1 MKKVAILFL
10 AMLMVLALPVVSFA
24 EDLTTEAETIEETAT
39 EAAET
44 TVEVDTAEEVVE
56 TTAADTE
63 EQTESDELTELLD
76 VATPEQIE
84 NIKKYIAYGVASLP
98 VSEKIKLIILDH
110 IDTLAWLVAAA
121 AFIVFCVINR
131 LTGKRSDDSARL
143 MTNNAIEIAENG
155 QRCTELARESI
166 EKLDEEIRE
175 RLSAAGK
182 KTEDLTA
189 KTIDEMKEFAEK
201 ILGETAKIEENAEKA
216 LADAARKESGLAET
230 VALFCGVVGYL
241 VENSTLPEW
250 ERDRMTAMIADG
262 KRKIEEVTSH
272 DETVGE

>member
-1 MKKVAILFL
+1 M
-10 AMLMVLALPVVSFA
+10 PVVSYA
-24 EDLTTEAETIEETAT
+24 EELTTEAEIIEETAA
-39 EAAET
+39 EAVETTAET
-44 TVEVDTAEEVVE
+44 ETAEEVVE
-56 TTAADTE
+56 TTATDTE
-63 EQTESDELTELLD
+63 AQTEPDELTELLD

-121 AFIVFCVINR
+121 AFIVFCVLNR
-131 LTGKRSDDSARL
+131 MTGKRSDDNARL

-155 QRCTELARESI
+155 QRCTELAREAM

-182 KTEDLTA
+182 QTEALTVKTLDG
-189 KTIDEMKEFAEK
+189 MKEFADK

-216 LADAARKESGLAET
+216 LADVARKESGLAET

-250 ERDRMTAMIADG
+250 ERDRMTALIADG